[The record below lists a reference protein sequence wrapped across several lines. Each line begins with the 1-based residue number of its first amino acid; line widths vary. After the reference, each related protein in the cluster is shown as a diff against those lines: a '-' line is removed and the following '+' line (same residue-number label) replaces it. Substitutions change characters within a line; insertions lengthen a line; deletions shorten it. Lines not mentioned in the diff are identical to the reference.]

1 MKITKEQQKELKKI
15 DSSYSQIERLTI
27 KSNLNMKSVL
37 RSIFSFDVINL
48 NDKDRQKVFSQ
59 NQSRQELFERSKV
72 AKKKDKANTSA
83 ISW

>member
-48 NDKDRQKVFSQ
+48 NVQTILDDFGFEKI
-59 NQSRQELFERSKV
+59 LF
-72 AKKKDKANTSA
+72 D
-83 ISW
+83 

>member
-72 AKKKDKANTSA
+72 AKKKDKANA
-83 ISW
+83 HR

>member
-72 AKKKDKANTSA
+72 AKKKDKVDAHR
-83 ISW
+83 

>member
-72 AKKKDKANTSA
+72 AKKKDKADA
-83 ISW
+83 HR